1 MTEDVT
7 IHRAGAGH
15 VLRFM
20 LRLFF
25 LLGVPVIAAIA
36 GLHYYASTGR
46 HITTENAYV
55 KAQKTAISANI
66 SARVTRVHVKENEE
80 VREGDLLLELDQS
93 ALEAELKE
101 AEADLAVVKL
111 DIAKQ
116 RATLKRARVDIG
128 IEKENLRH
136 AEVEYFRQARLAKTG
151 SGKSTDL
158 DNTLHEVEVARQGI
172 RQAEARVRELITGLG
187 GNENIRDQ
195 DMPAWKLAMAV
206 IDRVKLSLTWTRIV
220 APSDGVVVKATVRP
234 GEFVNRGKP
243 IFVLVDQK
251 RPWLEA
257 NLKETQLERLV
268 IGMPATVVLDAWPDH
283 IFQAKVTSVAP
294 ATGAEFALLPPQ
306 NASGNWV
313 KVVQRLP
320 VRLELMS
327 STDAPE
333 LRAGMT
339 ALVNVDAGQE
349 RQLHPRLE
357 QLIALTGGR

>member
-1 MTEDVT
+1 MTEGAA
-7 IHRAGAGH
+7 IHHSG
-15 VLRFM
+15 LRRLTGFV

-25 LLGVPVIAAIA
+25 LLGVPVIAGIA
-36 GLHYYASTGR
+36 GLHYYAGTGR
-46 HITTENAYV
+46 HITTDNAYV

-66 SARVTRVHVKENEE
+66 SARVNAVHVTENHM
-80 VREGDLLLELDQS
+80 VKKGDLLLELDSS

-101 AEADLAVVKL
+101 AQADLEVVRL
-111 DIAKQ
+111 DIVKQ
-116 RATLKRARVDIG
+116 RAALKRARVDIG
-128 IEKENLRH
+128 VVNEDLRY
-136 AEVEYFRQARLAKTG
+136 AEVEYFRQAKLAKTG
-151 SGKSTDL
+151 SGLATNL
-158 DNTLHEVEVARQGI
+158 DSALHEVETARQEI
-172 RQAEARVRELITGLG
+172 RQVEADIRELIAGLG
-187 GNENIRDQ
+187 GAEKIRDQ

-206 IDRVKLSLTWTRIV
+206 IDRVKLSLSWTRIV

-283 IFQAKVTSVAP
+283 ILQAKVTSVAP

-320 VRLELMS
+320 VRLELLS
-327 STDAPE
+327 SGDAPE

-339 ALVNVDAGQE
+339 ALVNVDTGQE